1 MNREY
6 LLSRA
11 TQLIETHPYP
21 SANADALCTLLERCQ
36 PLRLMDGA
44 ELCRE
49 GEPGNALFFLMD
61 GSIQVWRRDN
71 RGDPRALATVEA
83 PALVG
88 HMALVD
94 GSTRSASCSAVGH
107 VRALVLDR
115 QTYLAI
121 MSELSPE
128 GTALRRLLLSS
139 LSQQLT
145 GGNRQLRALVGGVE
159 PEEDLEEVD
168 FEPAD
173 PPTLEVNV
181 ELDVEPDT
189 ELIPEPRPLPAP
201 PPAPRPPPAAPLA
214 APDYAAPQPPL
225 EGESPI
231 PSARELLS
239 EEDLL
244 EVSGI
249 LEGWKRRK

>member
-1 MNREY
+1 MNPEY
-6 LLSRA
+6 LLTRA
-11 TQLIETHPYP
+11 ARLIETHPSP
-21 SANADALCTLLERCQ
+21 AADPEALARLLERCQ

-61 GSIQVWRRDN
+61 GSVQVWRRDN
-71 RGDPRALATVEA
+71 RQQPRRLATVDA

-107 VRALVLDR
+107 VRALVLER
-115 QTYLAI
+115 AAYQAL

-145 GGNRQLRALVGGVE
+145 GGNRQLRALVGGGE
-159 PEEDLEEVD
+159 AEEDLPE
-168 FEPAD
+168 
-173 PPTLEVNV
+173 LEVEPLEAETV
-181 ELDVEPDT
+181 EVSPVDPSGVFAAVASPS
-189 ELIPEPRPLPAP
+189 PAP
-201 PPAPRPPPAAPLA
+201 LGPNTSNGSAPA
-214 APDYAAPQPPL
+214 YAGL
-225 EGESPI
+225 EANLQGENPI
-231 PSARELLS
+231 PSASDLLS

-244 EVSGI
+244 EVTGI
-249 LEGWKRRK
+249 LEGWKRRR

>member
-1 MNREY
+1 MTQEY
-6 LLSRA
+6 LLERA
-11 TQLIETHPYP
+11 ARLIEAHPYP
-21 SANADALCTLLERCQ
+21 AADPEALARLLNRCQ

-61 GSIQVWRRDN
+61 GAVQVWRRDN
-71 RGDPRALATVEA
+71 RQQARALALVEA

-94 GSTRSASCSAVGH
+94 GSTRSATCSAVGH
-107 VRALVLDR
+107 LRALVLDR
-115 QTYLAI
+115 TAYQALL
-121 MSELSPE
+121 SELSPE

-145 GGNRQLRALVGGVE
+145 GGNRQLRSLVAGGEV
-159 PEEDLEEVD
+159 EEDLPE
-168 FEPAD
+168 
-173 PPTLEVNV
+173 LEVEPLEPETV
-181 ELDVEPDT
+181 EVTPVDPTPSGVHSLVAAPN
-189 ELIPEPRPLPAP
+189 P
-201 PPAPRPPPAAPLA
+201 PPPG
-214 APDYAAPQPPL
+214 APDYALLASNLQ
-225 EGESPI
+225 GENPI
-231 PSARELLS
+231 PSASDLLS

-244 EVSGI
+244 EVTGI